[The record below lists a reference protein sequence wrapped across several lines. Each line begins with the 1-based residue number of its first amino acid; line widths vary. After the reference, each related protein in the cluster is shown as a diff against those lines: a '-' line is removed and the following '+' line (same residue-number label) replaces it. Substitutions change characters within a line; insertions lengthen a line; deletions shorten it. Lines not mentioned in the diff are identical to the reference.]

1 MALTVDK
8 ASVVEERL
16 QKAKKAA
23 KGRSLTQDALRR
35 FKRNK
40 LAMFSVY
47 IFLTLLTIAVIGPL
61 FWPYG
66 FDEVVGEPYMFEFAF
81 HPPQLEGGHIFGFDN
96 IGRDM
101 IARIMSGTKTSL
113 FVAMVATSVS
123 VIIGIS
129 YGAIA
134 GYVGGRVDELMMRFV
149 DIMYSLPYILF
160 IILLQVI
167 FGRNLLFLFIGIGL
181 LEWITMA
188 RIVRGQTLTLKEK
201 EFIEAAKASGRNG
214 LQIIFQ
220 HIIPNLLGP
229 IVIYATLTIPE
240 IILTESF
247 LSFIGFGVQE
257 QDGAS
262 LGTLIKEGSD
272 KIGIYSWMF
281 FFPAAVLITLLFS
294 LIFIGEGLRDAFDP
308 KDR

>member
-1 MALTVDK
+1 MSLTIDK
-8 ASVVEERL
+8 AAIVEDRL
-16 QKAKKAA
+16 AKAQKAA
-23 KGRSLTQDALRR
+23 KGRSLTQDAIRR

-40 LAMFSVY
+40 LAMISVY
-47 IFLTLLTIAVIGPL
+47 IFLFLLTIAVIGPFL
-61 FWPYG
+61 WPYG
-66 FDEVVGEPYMFEFAF
+66 FDEVFWDNLSGA
-81 HPPQLEGGHIFGFDN
+81 PQLEGAHIMGFDTN
-96 IGRDM
+96 GRDI
-101 IARIMSGTKTSL
+101 IARIISGTGTSL
-113 FVAMVATSVS
+113 FVAAIATSVS
-123 VIIGIS
+123 VIVGIS

-134 GYVGGRVDELMMRFV
+134 GYVGGRVDNIMMRFV

-167 FGRNLLFLFIGIGL
+167 FGRNLFLLFVGIGL

-201 EFIEAAKASGRNG
+201 EFVEAAKASGRSS

-257 QDGAS
+257 KDGAS
-262 LGTLIKEGSD
+262 LGTLIKEGAD
-272 KIGIYSWMF
+272 KIGVYDWMF
-281 FFPAAVLITLLFS
+281 VFPAVTLIALLFS

>member
-1 MALTVDK
+1 MSLTVDK
-8 ASVVEERL
+8 AAIIEERL
-16 QKAKKAA
+16 EKAKIAA
-23 KGRSLTQDALRR
+23 KGRSLTQDAIRR

-40 LAMFSVY
+40 LAMLSVY
-47 IFLTLLTIAVIGPL
+47 IFLTLLTIAIVGPFL
-61 FWPYG
+61 WPYG
-66 FDEVVGEPYMFEFAF
+66 FDEVVGPAYEFKYAF
-81 HPPQLEGGHIFGFDN
+81 SPPQLEGGHIFGFDN

-113 FVAMVATSVS
+113 FVAFVATSVS
-123 VIIGIS
+123 IIIGIS

-134 GYVGGRVDELMMRFV
+134 GYVGGRVDEIMMRFV
-149 DIMYSLPYILF
+149 DVMYALPYILF

-167 FGRNLLFLFIGIGL
+167 FGRNLLFLYVGIGL

-201 EFIEAAKASGRNG
+201 EFVEAAKASGRNAI
-214 LQIIFQ
+214 QIIFQ
-220 HIIPNLLGP
+220 HIVPNLLGP

-257 QDGAS
+257 SDGAS

-272 KIGIYSWMF
+272 KIGVYSWMF
-281 FFPAAVLITLLFS
+281 FFPAVTLITLLFS